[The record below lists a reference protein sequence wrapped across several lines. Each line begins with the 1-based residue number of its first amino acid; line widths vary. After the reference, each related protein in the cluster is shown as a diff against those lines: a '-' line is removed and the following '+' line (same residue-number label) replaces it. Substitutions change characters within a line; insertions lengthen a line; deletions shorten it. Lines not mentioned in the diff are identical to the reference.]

1 MLERSFNLSKSGNIL
16 FRSIPN
22 GNWLFSSASLSLIG
36 DNSLVHELRVMA
48 SVKLHVNAT
57 CYAQHPALKSVYGKS
72 HSVLGGKLFSSCRRV
87 FELAQG
93 LRDSKT
99 SDLNCSPRQSI
110 CIIFM
115 CSFIIISFRKVH
127 TSVL

>member
-1 MLERSFNLSKSGNIL
+1 M
-16 FRSIPN
+16 
-22 GNWLFSSASLSLIG
+22 
-36 DNSLVHELRVMA
+36 HELRVMA

-57 CYAQHPALKSVYGKS
+57 CYAQHPVLKSVYGKS
-72 HSVLGGKLFSSCRRV
+72 QSVLGGKLFSSCRRV
-87 FELAQG
+87 FELAEG

-99 SDLNCSPRQSI
+99 SDLNYSPRQSI